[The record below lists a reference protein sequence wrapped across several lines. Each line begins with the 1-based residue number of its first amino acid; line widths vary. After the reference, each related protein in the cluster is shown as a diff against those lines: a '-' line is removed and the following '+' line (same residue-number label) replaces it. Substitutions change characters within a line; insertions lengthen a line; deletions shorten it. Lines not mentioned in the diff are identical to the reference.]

1 MPGLPKRSG
10 SMKAR
15 SSLPGRTGGDEAAEE
30 STVPLK
36 ASHHGDGGKE
46 QPAVAQGSKSS
57 DVKQQ
62 LEKAW
67 ATVGRAWDRI
77 KLALGRNAWRMVD
90 RRALAFRVSW

>member
-1 MPGLPKRSG
+1 
-10 SMKAR
+10 MKAR

-36 ASHHGDGGKE
+36 ASHAGDGGKE
-46 QPAVAQGSKSS
+46 QAVAQSSKSS